1 MKKFILLFCLAFSGF
16 LSAQKT
22 VKQVFVL
29 NEGSFNYSTG
39 QIEVPVSIGAFNPAS
54 GQYSKIFEIPG
65 ARFASDIL
73 FENGLIWVAADKF
86 LSVFDTKSGQIVR
99 QIEIEGIRKIAL
111 TNGLVIVTRGEYN
124 KSLDSYIQIYNQ
136 NDLSLKTEIRTN
148 QLAYTCENILIRDNQ
163 AYIAVNNG
171 FVWGEE
177 VGKLAVI
184 DLEQLE
190 LKKMIELGSNAK
202 NPENLIEKNG
212 RLYTLNNKN
221 YTGSSISEFNPL
233 TSEIH
238 TLDLPGITSLCGT
251 SALAGESIYYQEAG
265 KTQLGAYTIPSR
277 TAAPYVDAGRSFYG
291 MTVEEES
298 NDIYAAV
305 TDYKTF
311 GKVYVYDHNF
321 QEKYSFDASVSP
333 GDFAFE
339 YTATSNQNE
348 WVIPKS
354 RWYVAQD
361 EFILKLD
368 ENMLSYKLMD
378 LSGNE
383 IASQQVGSKEM
394 KMDVENLN
402 SGLYVL
408 KISWNSNRTYPLKII
423 IP

>member
-1 MKKFILLFCLAFSGF
+1 MKKFILLFCLAFSAF

-86 LSVFDTKSGQIVR
+86 LSVFDTKSGQIIR

-136 NDLSLKTEIRTN
+136 YDLSLKTEIHSN

-190 LKKMIELGSNAK
+190 LE
-202 NPENLIEKNG
+202 
-212 RLYTLNNKN
+212 
-221 YTGSSISEFNPL
+221 NPL

-277 TAAPYVDAGRSFYG
+277 TAAPYVDAERSFYG

-339 YTATSNQNE
+339 YAEVEMVCCTRR
-348 WVIPKS
+348 IH
-354 RWYVAQD
+354 
-361 EFILKLD
+361 I
-368 ENMLSYKLMD
+368 
-378 LSGNE
+378 E
-383 IASQQVGSKEM
+383 IG
-394 KMDVENLN
+394 
-402 SGLYVL
+402 
-408 KISWNSNRTYPLKII
+408 
-423 IP
+423 